1 MVSLRVLAGM
11 ARLGLA
17 TVGAAAA
24 LAFVSGPS
32 LAQAPAAAPAAPAAD
47 PATAKIEKG
56 RQVFTDF
63 GCGSCHSLG
72 DAGATGHV
80 GPSLDGNNN
89 LNEELIVERVTNG
102 AGQMP
107 AFGGQLAKDEI
118 AAVAA
123 YVVKVAGR

>member
-1 MVSLRVLAGM
+1 MVSLRVLA

-17 TVGAAAA
+17 TVAAAA
-24 LAFVSGPS
+24 SVAFVSGPS

-47 PATAKIEKG
+47 PATAKVEKG

-89 LNEELIVERVTNG
+89 LNEEFIVERVANG

-107 AFGGQLAKDEI
+107 AFGGQLGKDEI
-118 AAVAA
+118 ASVAA
-123 YVVKVAGR
+123 YVMKVAGR

>member
-1 MVSLRVLAGM
+1 MSSRAFTGLVSQ
-11 ARLGLA
+11 GLA
-17 TVGAAAA
+17 SVGAAVA
-24 LAFVSGPS
+24 LAAMGGAS
-32 LAQAPAAAPAAPAAD
+32 LAQAPAAAPPASAAD
-47 PATAKIEKG
+47 PAAAKIEKG

-89 LNEELIVERVTNG
+89 LNADLVVERVTNG

-107 AFGGQLAKDEI
+107 AFGGQLSKDEV
-118 AAVAA
+118 AALAA
-123 YVVKVAGR
+123 YVTKVAGR

>member
-1 MVSLRVLAGM
+1 VAFLRVLTGKTG
-11 ARLGLA
+11 LGLA
-17 TVGAAAA
+17 TVGVAATLA
-24 LAFVSGPS
+24 LVSGPS
-32 LAQAPAAAPAAPAAD
+32 FAQAQAGAPAPAAD
-47 PATAKIEKG
+47 PAAAKIEKG

-89 LNEELIVERVTNG
+89 LNEALVIERVANG

-107 AFGGQLAKDEI
+107 AFGGQLNKDEI
-118 AAVAA
+118 ADLAA

>member
-1 MVSLRVLAGM
+1 MS
-11 ARLGLA
+11 A
-17 TVGAAAA
+17 TVAVA
-24 LAFVSGPS
+24 LMSGPS
-32 LAQAPAAAPAAPAAD
+32 LAQAPAASPPAPAAD
-47 PATAKIEKG
+47 PAAAEVEKG

-89 LNEELIVERVTNG
+89 LNKEFIAERVANG

-107 AFGGQLAKDEI
+107 AFGGQLNKEEI
-118 AAVAA
+118 ASVAA
-123 YVVKVAGR
+123 YVMKVAGR